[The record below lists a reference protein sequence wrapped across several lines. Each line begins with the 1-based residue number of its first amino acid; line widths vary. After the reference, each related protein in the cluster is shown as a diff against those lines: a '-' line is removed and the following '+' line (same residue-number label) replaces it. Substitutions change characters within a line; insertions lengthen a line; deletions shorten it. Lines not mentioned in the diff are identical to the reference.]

1 MAGHVD
7 PDAAGNLYGTTY
19 YGGVYNDG
27 TVFELIPRTNG
38 WTEKVVHSFNWSIY
52 VKDGTFPGAGLTFDA
67 KGNLYGTTEN
77 GGAYNFGTVFEI
89 AP

>member
-19 YGGVYNDG
+19 
-27 TVFELIPRTNG
+27 
-38 WTEKVVHSFNWSIY
+38 
-52 VKDGTFPGAGLTFDA
+52 FPGAGLTFDA

-89 AP
+89 TP